1 MGEVGTNTNLILV
14 TNIAPQA
21 TRDQMN
27 QLFGFVG
34 RVEELKLYP
43 SVRDASI
50 NVDSRCCF
58 IRFADSSNV
67 AITQHLNNTVFI
79 DRAVIVTPVIDNII
93 PDETI
98 GLILSSRVQTQ
109 QQQNGTG
116 GVVGVKG
123 YSGEIVGKFDVIVY
137 NKKNI
142 VQKTIL
148 YDD

>member
-58 IRFADSSNV
+58 IRFA
-67 AITQHLNNTVFI
+67 A
-79 DRAVIVTPVIDNII
+79 
-93 PDETI
+93 
-98 GLILSSRVQTQ
+98 GLAGARFHSHSRYAG
-109 QQQNGTG
+109 NC
-116 GVVGVKG
+116 
-123 YSGEIVGKFDVIVY
+123 
-137 NKKNI
+137 
-142 VQKTIL
+142 TIL
-148 YDD
+148 CP